1 MASRMPGAVMCTM
14 DLIPMMQNLFCMKRS
29 VGGNESDRSM

>member
-1 MASRMPGAVMCTM
+1 MWER

-29 VGGNESDRSM
+29 SEGKESDRSM